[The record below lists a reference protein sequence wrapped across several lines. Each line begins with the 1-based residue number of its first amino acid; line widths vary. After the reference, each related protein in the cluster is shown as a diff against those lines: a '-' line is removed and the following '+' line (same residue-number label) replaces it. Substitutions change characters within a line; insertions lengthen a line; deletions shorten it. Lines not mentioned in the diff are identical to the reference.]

1 MLRSAKN
8 LDDLRQG
15 MDILVELHQRRRAML
30 DEPGCFASA
39 RFLAFVHDVIP
50 AMFRRGVLQLYWL
63 EFDGKPIAAEYELLG
78 DRNMYLYQCG
88 LDPEAIKNE
97 PGKLLH
103 SLIVQD
109 AIDRGCH
116 TLDFLRGSEPYKA
129 HFGAKPR
136 PTLQIRVVPPRVLP
150 RLRQR
155 LWLARYRAKEWLKS
169 KIRKEKP
176 SAASAR
182 KPSDTKQPKAD
193 RNTTVAKTSPLAGP
207 HGARERSLDT
217 ISAIG
222 SAARSALS
230 GPVAPKKYQQAIEH
244 VFVNL
249 AAQNLPDH
257 EKAGYD
263 EEHFAVRAR
272 ELHQDV
278 EGLRVLLKERERQ
291 GSPLKALDVGCNNGA
306 LTDLVLGAD
315 MERHG
320 VDSVPG
326 LIEQAA
332 EKFPTVKFAVGSC
345 YDLPYPDRSF
355 DVVVTFG
362 LLQIVS
368 EPQRFLDELVRV
380 TNPGGIGLIE
390 YYPALS
396 LPDLVARASAC
407 LARGRWADARQLIE
421 VYRSAKIW
429 RGVPLLK
436 YRPSEVIASL
446 RRCGVTRVI
455 NVSRRCF
462 FFNSHRGVI
471 AFVR

>member
-1 MLRSAKN
+1 MK
-8 LDDLRQG
+8 
-15 MDILVELHQRRRAML
+15 VE
-30 DEPGCFASA
+30 
-39 RFLAFVHDVIP
+39 
-50 AMFRRGVLQLYWL
+50 
-63 EFDGKPIAAEYELLG
+63 
-78 DRNMYLYQCG
+78 
-88 LDPEAIKNE
+88 
-97 PGKLLH
+97 
-103 SLIVQD
+103 
-109 AIDRGCH
+109 
-116 TLDFLRGSEPYKA
+116 
-129 HFGAKPR
+129 
-136 PTLQIRVVPPRVLP
+136 
-150 RLRQR
+150 
-155 LWLARYRAKEWLKS
+155 
-169 KIRKEKP
+169 
-176 SAASAR
+176 
-182 KPSDTKQPKAD
+182 
-193 RNTTVAKTSPLAGP
+193 
-207 HGARERSLDT
+207 
-217 ISAIG
+217 
-222 SAARSALS
+222 AL
-230 GPVAPKKYQQAIEH
+230 
-244 VFVNL
+244 
-249 AAQNLPDH
+249 
-257 EKAGYD
+257 
-263 EEHFAVRAR
+263 
-272 ELHQDV
+272 
-278 EGLRVLLKERERQ
+278 
-291 GSPLKALDVGCNNGA
+291 PLKALDVGCNNGA

-332 EKFPTVKFAVGSC
+332 EKFPAIKFAVGSC

-355 DVVVTFG
+355 DIVVTFG

-446 RRCGVTRVI
+446 RRSGVTKVI

-471 AFVR
+471 AFIR